1 MAKDTKIGQ
10 DLIAAQLCTSVVVD
24 EEKGTISCKMQMA
37 PELDEVE
44 VTDDSI
50 HTEWNGGITY
60 KAKLSDIRKKYG
72 DKYLKES
79 FSTAIALCSK
89 LWQVEQVLN
98 RHFRKQ
104 GHIE

>member
-1 MAKDTKIGQ
+1 MTKDIKI
-10 DLIAAQLCTSVVVD
+10 
-24 EEKGTISCKMQMA
+24 A

-44 VTDDSI
+44 VADDSI
-50 HTEWNGGITY
+50 HTDWNGGIIY
-60 KAKLSDIRKKYG
+60 KAKLADIRKKYG
-72 DKYLKES
+72 DEYLKQS

-98 RHFRKQ
+98 RHFRKR

>member
-10 DLIAAQLCTSVVVD
+10 DLIAARLCTSVVVD
-24 EEKGTISCKMQMA
+24 EEKGTISCTMQMA

-60 KAKLSDIRKKYG
+60 KAKLSDIRKKLG

>member
-1 MAKDTKIGQ
+1 MAKDIKIAP
-10 DLIAAQLCTSVVVD
+10 DLN
-24 EEKGTISCKMQMA
+24 
-37 PELDEVE
+37 EVE
-44 VTDDSI
+44 VADDSI
-50 HTEWNGGITY
+50 HTDWNGGITY
-60 KAKLSDIRKKYG
+60 KAKLADIRKKYG

-89 LWQVEQVLN
+89 IWQVEQVLN

>member
-1 MAKDTKIGQ
+1 MAKDIKIAP
-10 DLIAAQLCTSVVVD
+10 DLN
-24 EEKGTISCKMQMA
+24 
-37 PELDEVE
+37 EVE

-60 KAKLSDIRKKYG
+60 KAKLADIRKKHG

>member
-24 EEKGTISCKMQMA
+24 EEKGTISYTMQMA

-60 KAKLSDIRKKYG
+60 KAKLSDIRKKHG
-72 DKYLKES
+72 DKYLKKS